1 MYICCYIYIW
11 SYITYIYML
20 LYICCCIY
28 IWSYITYVI
37 WYVYRKLYPHISYHP
52 PHLSRSDG
60 KERPLKGQSL
70 QCIEPAEFAFFSDF
84 GKWIWADVE
93 KLGDGYYFVWL
104 QLSPIYVIYCHLL
117 PCYLPSYSLK
127 MMNPLDLVPQFQ
139 TNPSE
144 ACSFHW
150 ISPTGHVLRYA
161 LCDGDN
167 RSWNPKKDIAMG
179 PLRPGPEVSQLFV
192 GQLGPSGIKNLFQSQ
207 KICLFQ
213 FICKFKS
220 WFWPLPHA
228 CQTTPNSEVGW
239 AQLQDS

>member
-1 MYICCYIYIW
+1 
-11 SYITYIYML
+11 ML
-20 LYICCCIY
+20 LYIYDY
-28 IWSYITYVI
+28 ILHILYD
-37 WYVYRKLYPHISYHP
+37 VYRKLYPHISYHP
-52 PHLSRSDG
+52 PHLSRSGG

-70 QCIEPAEFAFFSDF
+70 QCIEPAEFAFFF
-84 GKWIWADVE
+84 GLWKMNLSGRRE
-93 KLGDGYYFVWL
+93 TGGWL
-104 QLSPIYVIYCHLL
+104 LFCLTPIISNLCYLL
-117 PCYLPSYSLK
+117 PFIALLLAILFTENDE
-127 MMNPLDLVPQFQ
+127 NPLDLVPQFQ

-144 ACSFHW
+144 ACSFRW